1 VNNYK
6 EFKISPQ
13 DIPGRLEHSLL
24 TVGLTRE
31 SLLTECRLARNLLVA
46 TVCVA
51 PYYVSDAV
59 DMLTGS
65 SVGVCAAVGFPGA
78 FMSTEAKIADVH
90 TCAFKGASEIDLAIN
105 ITMIKSGDYT
115 NAEIDFRSAV
125 EAAKG
130 RAVIKAVFEHGSY
143 DISEKKRVLDI
154 IKRSGVPYLK
164 IQNMT
169 SGHGARIEDILFVR
183 ETIGDSVK
191 IKIDGGIKTLEQATL
206 LCSAGASR
214 LGLTAT
220 KDVAEEAIKS
230 WRNYS

>member
-1 VNNYK
+1 MINNVS
-6 EFKISPQ
+6 KISPQ

-24 TVGLTRE
+24 TVGLTLE
-31 SLLTECRLARNLLVA
+31 SLQSECRLARNLQVA

-51 PYYVSDAV
+51 PYYVADAV

-65 SVGVCAAVGFPGA
+65 STQVCAAVGFSGA
-78 FMSTEAKIADVH
+78 FMSTEAKMVDVH
-90 TCAFKGASEIDLAIN
+90 TCALKGAGEIDLAIN

-115 NAEIDFRSAV
+115 KAEIDFRSAV

-130 RAVIKAVFEHGSY
+130 RSAIKAVFEHGSY
-143 DISEKKRVLDI
+143 DISEKKIVLDI
-154 IKRSGVPYLK
+154 IRRSGVPWLK

-169 SGHGARIEDILFVR
+169 SGHGARTQDVLFVR

-191 IKIDGGIKTLEQATL
+191 IKIDGGIKTLDQAIEL
-206 LCSAGASR
+206 FNAGASR

-220 KDVAEEAIKS
+220 KSIAEEAVKKGK
-230 WRNYS
+230 